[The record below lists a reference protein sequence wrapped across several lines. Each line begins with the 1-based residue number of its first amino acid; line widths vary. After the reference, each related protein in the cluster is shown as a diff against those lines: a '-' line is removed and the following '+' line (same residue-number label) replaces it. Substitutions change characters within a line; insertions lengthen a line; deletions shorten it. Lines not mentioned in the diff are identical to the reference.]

1 MRGVFVVLHD
11 AHFVV
16 AAVGQGVYRAEPHAH
31 FRVEQ
36 REFHREVFAV
46 RHHADGLSGD
56 AAEVVSGNAE
66 TANRAGDVRL
76 AVIEVERAD
85 IDAAARSGGIRRH
98 DRRAGRYDGE
108 LSLIAN
114 RGDGLVATH
123 AIGFGVGG
131 ALGNGLRCRDGQ
143 Q

>member
-16 AAVGQGVYRAEPHAH
+16 AAVGQGVYRAESHAH

-76 AVIEVERAD
+76 AVIEVERAN

-98 DRRAGRYDGE
+98 DRCSGRYDGE